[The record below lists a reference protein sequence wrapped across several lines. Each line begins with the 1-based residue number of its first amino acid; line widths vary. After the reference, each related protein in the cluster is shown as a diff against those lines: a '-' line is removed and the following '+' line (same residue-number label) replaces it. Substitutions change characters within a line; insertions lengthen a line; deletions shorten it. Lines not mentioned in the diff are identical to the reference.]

1 MRQTLKIA
9 FGKFA
14 KSGFK
19 AELFGLEISPKSS
32 LDLDRR
38 KKEVHNGL
46 PKTNFRRFRMDSL
59 KNERIFRFP

>member
-1 MRQTLKIA
+1 MKSLLKNSAKA
-9 FGKFA
+9 F
-14 KSGFK
+14 FK

>member
-1 MRQTLKIA
+1 MKIG
-9 FGKFA
+9 FDKFA
-14 KSGFK
+14 KTYFK
-19 AELFGLEISPKSS
+19 AEVFGLEILPSAK
-32 LDLDRR
+32 LGLGEMGNGR